1 MCACLDDSRNELREK
16 DLRDVSEV
24 TFSGL
29 GNKWCLLEREELDL
43 MVTHSFLLS
52 TNSY

>member
-1 MCACLDDSRNELREK
+1 MCACLDDGGNELKEK
-16 DLRDVSEV
+16 DLRDVSKV

-29 GNKWCLLEREELDL
+29 GNKWCLLEKEELDL